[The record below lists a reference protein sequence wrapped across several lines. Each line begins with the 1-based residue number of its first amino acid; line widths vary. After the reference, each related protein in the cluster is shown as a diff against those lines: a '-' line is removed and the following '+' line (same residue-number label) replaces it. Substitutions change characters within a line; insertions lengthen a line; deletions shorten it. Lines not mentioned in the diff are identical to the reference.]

1 MFKKR
6 KRKRTN
12 LRKKIEHNEED
23 NNNYNKN
30 SDDNEDN
37 VDLLKIYTGKNN
49 NNSMIMNKK
58 GINASTVGSKKLKH
72 GLGLDMKS
80 NWNNNDNNNNNNSE
94 DDDNNHVTNNNSN
107 KFEPELNTTKEAK
120 KPKILSKFGP
130 MSAPKN
136 VRVTTII
143 DYQQAVCKDFKETGF
158 CGFGDTCIYLH
169 DRESFSKKVVP
180 RDREWEVL
188 GGKTKKKTTILFGGN
203 ASSLRATSNPHMAA
217 AAAVKEKND
226 GNDGGGGG
234 DDDAEKDKMNTTKIK
249 SKSRY
254 KSVYRED

>member
-1 MFKKR
+1 
-6 KRKRTN
+6 
-12 LRKKIEHNEED
+12 
-23 NNNYNKN
+23 
-30 SDDNEDN
+30 
-37 VDLLKIYTGKNN
+37 
-49 NNSMIMNKK
+49 MNKK

-143 DYQQAVCKDFKETGF
+143 DYQQDVCKDFKETGF

-188 GGKTKKKTTILFGGN
+188 GGKTKKKKTTILFGGN

-234 DDDAEKDKMNTTKIK
+234 DDAEKDKMNTTKIK